1 MRGRIGDQE
10 GLYLEGLISSLVG
23 DTKRLKSSN
32 QLPLFSKRLRVFQHV
47 VSEGV
52 ARTSNPNPCHR
63 CLGVALTSDE
73 W

>member
-32 QLPLFSKRLRVFQHV
+32 QIPLFSKGLRVFQHV
-47 VSEGV
+47 VSDG
-52 ARTSNPNPCHR
+52 RCSNFEPESLSPMPR
-63 CLGVALTSDE
+63 CML
-73 W
+73 